1 MHIQLNSC
9 SFDLSV
15 AGYRGLVVVGSPK
28 TLWAN
33 DNWFKWLEWVK
44 ENKAVLHSD
53 RIQQSVDCVP
63 GI

>member
-1 MHIQLNSC
+1 MYSYIAAVLTGR
-9 SFDLSV
+9 
-15 AGYRGLVVVGSPK
+15 AAIYRGLVVVGSPK

-33 DNWFKWLEWVK
+33 DNWYKWLQWVK

-53 RIQQSVDCVP
+53 RIHQSVDCVP